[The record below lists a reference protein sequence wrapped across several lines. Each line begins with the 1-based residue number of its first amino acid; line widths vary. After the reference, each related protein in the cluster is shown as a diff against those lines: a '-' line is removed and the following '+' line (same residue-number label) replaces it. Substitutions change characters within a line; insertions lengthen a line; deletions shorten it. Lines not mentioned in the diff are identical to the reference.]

1 VTITT
6 STLSQLPLAG
16 IQAVIF
22 YKRDEITTDL
32 ICCDVE
38 VQGRV
43 WTFHEEADGWQALIA
58 HLSELPNFTSDWYAA
73 VAEPAFA
80 ASVTV
85 AFKRP

>member
-58 HLSELPNFTSDWYAA
+58 HLSKLPNFTSDWYAA